1 MEEQLETTNGA
12 LQEEES
18 VASNRSN
25 KNLLQEIQEM
35 RSNGQVGTPAF
46 VSKMR
51 ELEVL
56 LGVSQISPF
65 GTNELEIFQEDLQL
79 MSNADMQRLA
89 TKVGVNPFQE
99 RGVLKKILLKEFQ
112 DQTKNS
118 RRNIMPTT
126 VNSFIPDPENP
137 KHQKLMKILGDN

>member
-1 MEEQLETTNGA
+1 MEQEFETTNGV
-12 LQEEES
+12 LIQEES
-18 VASNRSN
+18 TANVAAP
-25 KNLLQEIQEM
+25 KGLLQEIQEM
-35 RSNGQVGTPAF
+35 RASGEVGTPEF

-51 ELEVL
+51 KLEVL

-89 TKVGVNPFQE
+89 TKVGVNPFQD
-99 RGVLKKILLKEFQ
+99 RSILKKVLLKEFQ

-118 RRNIMPTT
+118 RRNIMPTAI
-126 VNSFIPDPENP
+126 NSFVPDLNNP
-137 KHQKLMKILGDN
+137 KHQKLMKILADN

>member
-1 MEEQLETTNGA
+1 MEQEFEITNGVDQ
-12 LQEEES
+12 QEES
-18 VASNRSN
+18 TGSANDS
-25 KNLLQEIQEM
+25 KTLLQEINEM
-35 RSNGQVGTPAF
+35 RAAGDVSSPKF

-56 LGVSQISPF
+56 LGVSQISSF
-65 GTNELEIFQEDLQL
+65 GTNELEIFEENLQL

-99 RGVLKKILLKEFQ
+99 RAILKKILIKEFK

-126 VNSFIPDPENP
+126 VNSFVPDPTNP